1 LPAPGVT
8 VPILGYNK
16 GMPALAAAVVAAFVL
31 SVAAVSAAPAPNV
44 KGVVVRSRSVTACFP
59 GEPCD
64 PPPQATFVIFTRN
77 GHTTRVTIGATG
89 AFTARLVP
97 GLYAV
102 SLAPMRS
109 GVSPATVRVPRI
121 GVIRPRFVQR

>member
-1 LPAPGVT
+1 
-8 VPILGYNK
+8 
-16 GMPALAAAVVAAFVL
+16 MRALAATVAAAFVL
-31 SVAAVSAAPAPNV
+31 SAAAVAATPAPNV
-44 KGVVVRSRSVTACFP
+44 KGMVVRSTSVMTCFP

-64 PPPQATFVIFTRN
+64 PPPQATFVLFTRN
-77 GHTTRVTIGATG
+77 GHTTRATIGATG

-109 GVSPATVRVPRI
+109 GISPATVRVPRI